1 MKNQIGLLGWLSLV
15 AFVLV
20 SLSVR
25 TSDAAFGDDTP
36 PASGIPVILDTDIGG
51 DIDDTWA
58 LVLALKSPELD
69 IKLVVGDQGMPQ
81 YRAKLIAKLL
91 ETAGRTEI
99 PVGVGVNVKRK
110 GKRAQEDWV
119 RDYDLTSYPGKVYQ
133 DGVQA
138 IIDTI
143 MKSPHPITL
152 IAIGPM
158 PNLRE
163 ALRREPRIANK
174 AKFIG
179 MHGSVRVGYRGAKTP
194 AKEYNVA
201 ADPKACQ
208 KVFTA
213 PWDMTIT
220 PLDTCGLVSLDG
232 KRYAAVRDCP
242 YKLVRALIQNY
253 RIWCG
258 PSPGR
263 ADKASSTLFDT
274 VAVYLAIDDA
284 FCQMETLPIRVTDDG
299 YTVVDRAAKK
309 IRIASKWKDMNG
321 FQDYLVQR
329 LVGAK

>member
-1 MKNQIGLLGWLSLV
+1 MKHQFNLTGWTCL
-15 AFVLV
+15 AAIVLI
-20 SLSVR
+20 SLSIRTADAAPPMPR
-25 TSDAAFGDDTP
+25 TS
-36 PASGIPVILDTDIGG
+36 VILDTDIGG

-58 LVLALKSPELD
+58 LVMALKSPELD

-91 ETAGRTEI
+91 ETAGRTDI
-99 PVGVGVNVKRK
+99 PVGVGVHVKRQ
-110 GKRAQEDWV
+110 GKRAQEAWV
-119 RDYDLTSYPGKVYQ
+119 RDYDLTSYPGNVYQ

-143 MKSPHPITL
+143 MKSPDPITL

-158 PNLRE
+158 PNLKE
-163 ALRREPRIANK
+163 ALRREPRIAEK
-174 AKFIG
+174 AKFVG
-179 MHGSVRVGYRGAKTP
+179 MHGSVRVGYRGARKP
-194 AKEYNVA
+194 AKEHNVA

-213 PWDMTIT
+213 HWDMTIT
-220 PLDTCGLVSLDG
+220 PLDTCGLVSLSG

-242 YKLVRALIQNY
+242 DKLVRALIQNY

-258 PSPGR
+258 SSPGR

-274 VAVYLAIDDA
+274 VAIYLAMDKA
-284 FCQMETLPIRVTDDG
+284 FCEMETLPIRVTDDG
-299 YTVVDRAAKK
+299 YTVIDRKAKK
-309 IRIASKWKDMNG
+309 IRVASKWKDMAG

-329 LVGAK
+329 LTRAR